1 MIFPGI
7 YKCNRLFQGIPDQY
21 HKEEIMLLRGSCRKV
36 MGRLALSAGLLTCLA
51 LPAQALEKQLIVVT
65 SYPKDLTTA
74 FKQAFQ
80 KQYPDVKVEMLKKK
94 TTAGV
99 KYIQET
105 ASNNSSDLFWASA
118 PDAFE
123 VLKEDGLL
131 EKYTVK
137 ATGIPDVIGS
147 YPINDPDGY
156 YKGFAGSG
164 YGIMWN
170 TRYLTAKKIPVPQ
183 EWIDLTKAVYHG
195 HTGMSAPSRS
205 GTTHL
210 TVETILQGEGWDN
223 GWKLLKEMAGNFH
236 TVTERSFGV
245 PDGVNSGQFGAG
257 IVIDFFG
264 LSSKASGFPVDFA
277 YPTVTTLVPAN
288 IAIVKNSPHPEA
300 AAAFIE
306 YLLSEAGQ
314 EMLLDPKIRR
324 LPVRPETYAKAPKD
338 FPNPFTDKSIGAKV
352 KFDVVKSKDRYNL
365 VNSLFDVMVTYR
377 LDDLR
382 KATKAVQDAE
392 KAMAGKDNAEA
403 AKLIAEAKALI
414 AALPIDEAKSLDKDF
429 AGIFKKKRKKATDKV
444 TGRQAEVEQQWD
456 STVKQNYAKA
466 VELADKAKSML

>member
-1 MIFPGI
+1 M
-7 YKCNRLFQGIPDQY
+7 RLF
-21 HKEEIMLLRGSCRKV
+21 
-36 MGRLALSAGLLTCLA
+36 GRLALSTGLLVCLA
-51 LPAQALEKQLIVVT
+51 MPAQALEKQLTVVT
-65 SYPKDLTTA
+65 SYPKDLTTTFKKA
-74 FKQAFQ
+74 FEQLH
-80 KQYPDVKVEMLKKK
+80 PDVKVEMLKKK

-131 EKYTVK
+131 QKYEVK
-137 ATGIPDVIGS
+137 ATGIPEVIGS
-147 YPINDPDGY
+147 YPINDPDGF

-170 TRYLTAKKIPVPQ
+170 TRYLKAKNIPAPR
-183 EWIDLTKAVYHG
+183 EWEDLAKPVYHG

-210 TVETILQGEGWDN
+210 TVETILQGEGWDK
-223 GWKLLKEMAGNFH
+223 GWKLLKEIGGNFH

-245 PDGVNSGQFGAG
+245 PDGVNSGQFGVG

-264 LSSKASGFPVDFA
+264 LSSQASGFPVEFV

-288 IAIVKNSPHPEA
+288 IAIVNKAPHPEA

-306 YLLSEAGQ
+306 FLLSEEGQ
-314 EMLLDPKIRR
+314 KILLDPKIRR
-324 LPVRPETYAKAPKD
+324 LPVRPEIYAQAPKD
-338 FPNPFTDKSIGAKV
+338 FPNPFLDKSIGAKV
-352 KFDVVKSKDRYNL
+352 KFDVVKSKNRYNL

-392 KAMAGKDNAEA
+392 KAMAGKNNAEA
-403 AKLIAEAKALI
+403 AKMIAEAKALI
-414 AALPIDEAKSLDKDF
+414 AALPVDEARSFDKDF
-429 AGIFKKKRKKATDKV
+429 AAIFKKKRKKATDKV

-456 STVKQNYAKA
+456 SMVKSNYAEAAKLARKA
-466 VELADKAKSML
+466 QSLL

>member
-1 MIFPGI
+1 MVFSGCSRAI
-7 YKCNRLFQGIPDQY
+7 L
-21 HKEEIMLLRGSCRKV
+21 
-36 MGRLALSAGLLTCLA
+36 GRLALSAGLLTCLA
-51 LPAQALEKQLIVVT
+51 LPAQALEKQLTVVT
-65 SYPKDLTTA
+65 SFPKDLTNE
-74 FKQAFQ
+74 FKQAFE
-80 KQYPDVKVEMLKKK
+80 KQNPGVKVEMLKKK

-105 ASNNSSDLFWASA
+105 ASNNSSDIFWASA

-131 EKYTVK
+131 AKYSVK
-137 ATGIPDVIGS
+137 ATGIPEVVGS

-156 YKGFAGSG
+156 YKGFAASG
-164 YGIMWN
+164 YGMMWN
-170 TRYLTAKKIPVPQ
+170 TRYLKAKKIPAPK
-183 EWIDLTKAVYHG
+183 EWNDLAKAVYHG

-210 TVETILQGEGWDN
+210 TVETILQGENWEN
-223 GWKLLKEMAGNFH
+223 GWKLMKEIAGNFN

-245 PDGVNSGQFGAG
+245 PDGVNSGQFGVG

-264 LSSKASGFPVDFA
+264 LSSQASGFPVEFA

-288 IAIVKNSPHPEA
+288 IAIVNNSPHPEA

-306 YLLSEAGQ
+306 FLLSEAGQ
-314 EMLLDPKIRR
+314 EMLLNPKIRR

-352 KFDVVKSKDRYNL
+352 QFDVLKSKSRYNL
-365 VNSLFDVMVTYR
+365 VNAMFDVMITYR

-382 KATKAVQDAE
+382 EATKAVQDAE
-392 KAMAGKDNAEA
+392 AAMSGKNNDEA
-403 AKLIAEAKALI
+403 AKLVAEAKALI
-414 AALPIDEAKSLDKDF
+414 AALPIDEAKSLDNEF
-429 AGIFKKKRKKATDKV
+429 AAIFKKKRKKATDKV

-456 STVKQNYAKA
+456 DMVKSNYTKA
-466 VELADKAKSML
+466 TELAKKAKSMM